1 MPWQWEILSN
11 EPSESSRIKLNVI
24 WGLSDTAKGKCSG
37 SSLSINLIGEISSKQ
52 LEESKRA
59 NWPYGEC
66 KNESAG
72 KRIVPYTNSCYEVS
86 KEMSTLR
93 KYKILAQHENVSFKD
108 LVKFYTQICNN
119 IVIKLIM
126 ITTVTR
132 EFVQASLEIV
142 CLI

>member
-11 EPSESSRIKLNVI
+11 EPSESYRIKLNFI
-24 WGLSDTAKGKCSG
+24 WGLSDTVKGKCSG

-59 NWPYGEC
+59 SWPYGEC
-66 KNESAG
+66 KNESEG
-72 KRIVPYTNSCYEVS
+72 KRIVSYTNSCYEVS

-93 KYKILAQHENVSFKD
+93 KYKILAQYENVSLKD
-108 LVKFYTQICNN
+108 FVKLYTQICND
-119 IVIKLIM
+119 IIIKFIM
-126 ITTVTR
+126 TVTR
-132 EFVQASLEIV
+132 KFVQASLEIV